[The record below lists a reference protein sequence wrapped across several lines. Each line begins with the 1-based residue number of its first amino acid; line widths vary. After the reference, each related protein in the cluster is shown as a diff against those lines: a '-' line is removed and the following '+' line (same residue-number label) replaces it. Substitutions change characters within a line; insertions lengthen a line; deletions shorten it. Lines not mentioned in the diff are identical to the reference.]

1 MVLQKKY
8 SDILADILKKKY
20 SKCICPTEYLS
31 DLSYKRPSSGASCH
45 FGPNCQFTATCK
57 YDESRCT
64 CNGKCTC
71 GPQSQSLPPP
81 TARTGQHGACTQ
93 QNCTCEGI
101 CLCQSD
107 ESLLSKSISRAP
119 RDCNKA
125 VCTCT
130 VCLCQPDQSSTN
142 YLPTYFR
149 NTVKREVNALM
160 SDEMMKKEC
169 QEIKQLLVE
178 HEVET
183 RKKTMDKSKQESSSD
198 TQKSLK
204 RLNSA
209 VKEVPPL
216 STRSHSNSLEGDKK
230 LSFPQMVENKKNPST
245 VEGLRKSILKS
256 NTASRDTKR
265 QSTKKEKKILR
276 KEKLPKKKH
285 SIIPPSTAKTRF
297 TATYCGCRSTIKKPF
312 RMRYALIWN
321 YLLTVHRNQAIV

>member
-31 DLSYKRPSSGASCH
+31 DLSYKRPSSGRSCH
-45 FGPNCQFTATCK
+45 FGPNCQFTATCN
-57 YDESRCT
+57 YDESKCT

-81 TARTGQHGACTQ
+81 TVRTGQHRACS
-93 QNCTCEGI
+93 QNCTCKGI

-130 VCLCQPDQSSTN
+130 VCLCQPDQLSTN

-149 NTVKREVNALM
+149 NTVKREVNTLM
-160 SDEMMKKEC
+160 SDEVMKKEC

-183 RKKTMDKSKQESSSD
+183 RKKTLEKSKMETSAD

-204 RLNSA
+204 RLNST
-209 VKEVPPL
+209 VKDFPL
-216 STRSHSNSLEGDKK
+216 MPTRSNSLESGKK
-230 LSFPQMVENKKNPST
+230 LSFPQIVQNKKPSS

-256 NTASRDTKR
+256 NTASGDTKR
-265 QSTKKEKKILR
+265 QSTKKEKKTLR
-276 KEKLPKKKH
+276 KEKLSKKKH
-285 SIIPPSTAKTRF
+285 SIPPSTAKTKF
-297 TATYCGCRSTIKKPF
+297 TATYCGCRSTIKKPL

-321 YLLTVHRNQAIV
+321 YLLLVHRNQAIA